1 MTRIVVV
8 EDDAVVRAQVVRC
21 LAARGHLVVTAEN
34 SEDGLVRVY
43 ESQTAILVTD
53 IYLPGLDGFALAES
67 IRRDPSVYQPDI
79 IFMSIG
85 EERELYRRAMQL
97 GGCDF
102 LNKPF
107 TCKEIGDAVATRLA
121 NRLLLGAPT
130 ASIRTSSQSTITAS
144 AVSSAL
150 PEIEGYRIIR
160 RLGEGHTSQVLLA
173 SPHNELNQHELH
185 ALKLLKLPREI
196 AGQREAINRFLGE
209 YAMLAGLKHPNVARV
224 YAHGISGDYLY
235 LDMEYLPGADLR
247 LDIQAGMSPKIAQRR
262 AAEMAA
268 ALGAIHEAGI
278 VHRDLKPANVLMRM
292 TGEAVLTDFGIA
304 KNLASQLKLTEQN
317 MAVGTP
323 YYMSPEQAT
332 AGDVDARSD
341 LYGLGIVL
349 FEMLTGLP
357 PYRDNSGNSGLEV
370 FAQHLHAP
378 VPTLPDAFGVFQ
390 PVISKLLAKKA
401 QDRYADA
408 NEARQAILKVA
419 C

>member
-1 MTRIVVV
+1 M
-8 EDDAVVRAQVVRC
+8 
-21 LAARGHLVVTAEN
+21 
-34 SEDGLVRVY
+34 
-43 ESQTAILVTD
+43 
-53 IYLPGLDGFALAES
+53 
-67 IRRDPSVYQPDI
+67 
-79 IFMSIG
+79 
-85 EERELYRRAMQL
+85 
-97 GGCDF
+97 
-102 LNKPF
+102 
-107 TCKEIGDAVATRLA
+107 
-121 NRLLLGAPT
+121 
-130 ASIRTSSQSTITAS
+130 
-144 AVSSAL
+144 
-150 PEIEGYRIIR
+150 
-160 RLGEGHTSQVLLA
+160 LLA
-173 SPHNELNQHELH
+173 SPRNELNHNELH

-209 YAMLAGLKHPNVARV
+209 YAMLAGLTHPNVARV

-268 ALGAIHEAGI
+268 ALAAIHEAGI

-332 AGDVDARSD
+332 AGIVDARSD

-349 FEMLTGLP
+349 FEMLTGFP

-370 FAQHLHAP
+370 LAQHLHAP
-378 VPTLPDAFGVFQ
+378 VPTLPDEFGIFQ
-390 PVISKLLAKKA
+390 AVISKLLAKKA
-401 QDRYADA
+401 CDRYANA
-408 NEARQAILKVA
+408 NEARQAILQVM